1 MRRFV
6 YIFVILTSMLA
17 CKSVSKMVEKGEY
30 DKAFNYA
37 IKKLTGEK
45 NKKTEYVKALEKTY
59 VKLNTATIKEIDRLN
74 APAKPENWPTVL
86 KLYSSIE
93 KRQNQLDPL
102 LPLVSQ
108 DGYVASFEML
118 SFRNQIK
125 DAEDK
130 ACDFY
135 YNNAKTLIERSE
147 KTGDKIAARNALDE
161 LKKIDSYKLNYL
173 DSQRLKDKAYSLGIT
188 RISIDIYNNLRDF
201 HSDNI
206 ERSLI
211 DMPLAKL
218 DQVWKDYMINMQ
230 GNKVDFIVELELKDI
245 FFTPERERIHTYS
258 ETKEVLVSK
267 EKVKEGKDSSTV
279 VVEKQVFEKIK
290 ADITEIFRE
299 KQSEL
304 HGNIRIVNAR
314 NNKILKTVPVNVFF
328 EFKGYSCNYNGNKKA
343 LTDETS
349 KKLDSKLEAF
359 PPDIVMADNLAE
371 AFKSAVMSELKN
383 FKFD

>member
-1 MRRFV
+1 MRKFV
-6 YIFVILTSMLA
+6 YIFVILASMMA

-59 VKLNTATIKEIDRLN
+59 AKLNTSTLKEIERLN

-93 KRQNQLDPL
+93 KRQDQLDPL

-108 DGYVASFEML
+108 DGYVASFDMMN
-118 SFRNQIK
+118 FRNSIQ

-130 ACDFY
+130 ACEYY
-135 YNNAKTLIERSE
+135 YNNARTLIDRSE
-147 KTGDKIAARNALDE
+147 KTGDKIAARKALDE
-161 LKKIDSYKLNYL
+161 LNKIDKYKLNYL
-173 DSQRLKDKAYSLGIT
+173 DSQRLKDKAYSLGLT

-206 ERSLI
+206 EQSLI
-211 DMPLAKL
+211 DISLSKL
-218 DQVWKDYMINMQ
+218 DRVWKDYMINVK
-230 GNKVDFIVELELKDI
+230 GNKVDYVVEVDLKDI
-245 FFTPERERIHTYS
+245 YFSPERERIHTYS

-267 EKVKEGKDSSTV
+267 EKVKEGKDSSIV

-314 NNKILKTVPVNVFF
+314 NNKILKTVPVNVLF

-343 LTDETS
+343 LTDETI
-349 KKLDSKLEAF
+349 KKLDSKLEVF
-359 PPDIVMADNLAE
+359 PPDIVMADNLAD